1 MISNNDKITRGIPAL
16 CNILGKYTSIA
27 LLFWVVFCILKFFF
41 VQFGIVVGAA
51 GILCAILT
59 ISLLIVLPFLTKR

>member
-16 CNILGKYTSIA
+16 CNILGKYASVA
-27 LLFWVVFCILKFFF
+27 LLLWAVFCILKFFF
-41 VQFGIVVGAA
+41 VQFGIIVGAA

-59 ISLLIVLPFLTKR
+59 VSLLIVLPFLTKR